1 MISDFSNLIQNGP
14 TDVAGF
20 EREISKQIASMSQMV
35 DSLHDI
41 EELIVA
47 ALKRRCND
55 RRTVMHAHL
64 RLKNGAK
71 SGACAMTWNEVADLA
86 ETVAPKGAAN
96 AIFHRLANFYMR
108 IASLQNR
115 IEHVRR
121 CSPVVNTIEL
131 GGMHDSTSNPGLL
144 TAYAKNEETLREKH
158 HQNQR
163 DLDRVMQTL
172 FLDSEIHPD
181 LTQTDLPVLEA
192 QVNHIAERGCT
203 VQELR
208 RLKIMEA
215 LLEED
220 RFDALMKQLAAL
232 TK

>member
-35 DSLHDI
+35 DSSHDI
-41 EELIVA
+41 EELLVA

-86 ETVAPKGAAN
+86 ETVASKGAAN

-121 CSPVVNTIEL
+121 CSPVVNPNEL
-131 GGMHDSTSNPGLL
+131 GGMRNSTSNPGLL

-172 FLDSEIHPD
+172 FLNSEIHPD

-192 QVNHIAERGCT
+192 QVNYIAERGCT